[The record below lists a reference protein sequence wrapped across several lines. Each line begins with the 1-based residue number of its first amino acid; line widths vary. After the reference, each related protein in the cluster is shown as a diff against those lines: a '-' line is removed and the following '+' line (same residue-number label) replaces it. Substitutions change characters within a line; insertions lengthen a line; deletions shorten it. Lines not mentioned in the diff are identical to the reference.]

1 MEKGSQ
7 KVIVS
12 RIKSL
17 FIIVYASHALHKYE
31 IIIKLIAVAC
41 KWRSKRVEVMLDW
54 KRNEIGECVK
64 QLYMRVYYETK
75 YKRRTYYTTIERY
88 R

>member
-31 IIIKLIAVAC
+31 IIIKLIAFTYE
-41 KWRSKRVEVMLDW
+41 RRLKRVVAS
-54 KRNEIGECVK
+54 
-64 QLYMRVYYETK
+64 
-75 YKRRTYYTTIERY
+75 
-88 R
+88 

>member
-41 KWRSKRVEVMLDW
+41 KWRSKRVEVIFGMEE
-54 KRNEIGECVK
+54 K
-64 QLYMRVYYETK
+64 
-75 YKRRTYYTTIERY
+75 
-88 R
+88 